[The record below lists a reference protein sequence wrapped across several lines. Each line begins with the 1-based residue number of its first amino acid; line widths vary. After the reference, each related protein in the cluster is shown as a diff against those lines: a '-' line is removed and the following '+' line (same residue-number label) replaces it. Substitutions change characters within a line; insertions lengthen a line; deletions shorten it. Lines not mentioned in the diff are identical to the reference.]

1 MERLPAS
8 TEQMKELTPSPL
20 NTCTPDLFLQGTS
33 QIFDRRGRSGIY
45 LLHPQQ
51 MCMYSFMSS
60 LAITHKELVCQCCVC
75 SFCALYSCSNE
86 WCWLDYSVSVRLL
99 GGPTEK
105 LLQGFIN
112 LAVRKYMGAIFC
124 TGQGGQL
131 CYHCPLTCTGSSS
144 PDRAVHRTAGWP
156 ILSVCVGG
164 VKHRGHNPWHWA
176 FTVCT

>member
-1 MERLPAS
+1 MNGNPPIAEHV
-8 TEQMKELTPSPL
+8 ELHITTAPH
-20 NTCTPDLFLQGTS
+20 CTPDLFLQGTS
-33 QIFDRRGRSGIY
+33 QIFDSCKRSGMD

-75 SFCALYSCSNE
+75 SFCALYSRSNE

-105 LLQGFIN
+105 PLQGFIN

-124 TGQGGQL
+124 RGHGGQL
-131 CYHCPLTCTGSSS
+131 CCHCPLPCAASSS
-144 PDRAVHRTAGWP
+144 PDRAVHRTVGWL
-156 ILSVCVGG
+156 IWWVGVW
-164 VKHRGHNPWHWA
+164 VK
-176 FTVCT
+176 